1 MTLKE
6 KIQADIIAAMRAKE
20 TTKLDALRMLK
31 NAIMQ
36 WEVADVKKEAQDA
49 DVTTIIQKEVKK
61 RKDAADQYRQGN
73 RPELAEKEETEGK
86 ILAEYLPAQM
96 SEAEIRGIVQKAI
109 TESGAKSKK
118 EMGLVMKVLM
128 PQVKGK
134 ADGGVVNKIV
144 NEMLPA

>member
-6 KIQADIIAAMRAKE
+6 KIQADIVAAMRARE
-20 TTKLDALRMLK
+20 SVKLDALRGLK

-36 WEVADVKKEAQDA
+36 WEVADTKKEAQDG

-61 RKDAADQYRQGN
+61 RKDAADQFRQGN
-73 RPELAEKEETEGK
+73 RPELAEKEESEAQ
-86 ILAEYLPAQM
+86 ILAVYLPEQM
-96 SEAEIRGIVQKAI
+96 SADAIKAVVQKAI

-118 EMGLVMKVLM
+118 DIGLVMKVLM

-134 ADGGVVNKIV
+134 ADGGMVNKIV
-144 NEMLPA
+144 NELLPA